1 METLLQQAGE
11 VELDFA
17 ELSDPTER
25 VSARLGL
32 DYKLL
37 SHHTGLLGT
46 DVNGAIARLR
56 FMLAHSGC
64 TGHLGATKVPQHQK
78 LTTSAAL
85 KQRAKKLPDKLVLT
99 IPTPPSKHEQ
109 QVSSLSFCH
118 KCSESSALMVPS
130 GLHDSLAKTCRLR
143 RYSRPYKACKRS

>member
-1 METLLQQAGE
+1 METLLQQSGE
-11 VELDFA
+11 TSIDFP
-17 ELSDPTER
+17 ELSDPTES

-46 DVNGAIARLR
+46 DVNGAVARLR

-64 TGHLGATKVPQHQK
+64 TGHLGASVPKHQA

-85 KQRAKKLPDKLVLT
+85 KQRAKKHQEKPVLV
-99 IPTPPSKHEQ
+99 ICTPPSKHER
-109 QVSSLSFCH
+109 QVRSFLCH
-118 KCSESSALMVPS
+118 HMCNASCS
-130 GLHDSLAKTCRLR
+130 
-143 RYSRPYKACKRS
+143 

>member
-1 METLLQQAGE
+1 LVASCESTLSCTCIKISLLQVESLLPQASE
-11 VELDFA
+11 AEAAFP

-25 VSARLGL
+25 VAARLGL

-46 DVNGAIARLR
+46 DVNGAVARLR
-56 FMLAHSGC
+56 FMLAHSGSSAF
-64 TGHLGATKVPQHQK
+64 LGAGKVPKHQA

-85 KQRAKKLPDKLVLT
+85 KQRAKKVPDKPVFT

-109 QVSSLSFCH
+109 QVRGLVVSVLSRALAVSLVLS
-118 KCSESSALMVPS
+118 
-130 GLHDSLAKTCRLR
+130 
-143 RYSRPYKACKRS
+143 